1 MQLKALINNWAKAAA
16 VSPQLMLQCYMF
28 ENLVERVSRSRW
40 RAPSSGEVPVDLTAE
55 VVEFVYVKRPKR
67 RWRFACRRCGQP
79 VKKKACQD

>member
-40 RAPSSGEVPVDLTAE
+40 RAPISGEVPVD
-55 VVEFVYVKRPKR
+55 
-67 RWRFACRRCGQP
+67 
-79 VKKKACQD
+79 